1 MFHKTVFCTFLL
13 IVSSFINAQDKT
25 DSVKTDSVKV
35 YKPAVLP
42 AGYTQQLNVVYTSG
56 AGWDK
61 KLDLYIPSSNG
72 KPTPVII
79 NFHGGGWVS
88 GVKESQSGGFR
99 TYFQEGWAVANVEY
113 RMTHEA
119 KAPAAVEDARCAL
132 IYIINNAKALN
143 IDVNKIVIVGGSAG
157 GHLAMMAGL
166 LGNDHRFDTN
176 CPKVDKI
183 KVAAIID
190 KWGINDVWAW
200 AYCCKSHSAQ
210 NWLDTRKKDEA
221 FAKSLSPINYVTK
234 NSPPMF
240 IVHGDAD
247 STVPHEQSV
256 ILYNKLVEL
265 GVKSKFVT
273 VPGGG
278 HGKFTKEQTA
288 DVNKQIIE
296 FIKNLETFK

>member
-1 MFHKTVFCTFLL
+1 MSLKRIILISLL
-13 IVSSFINAQDKT
+13 LASSFIKAQEKT
-25 DSVKTDSVKV
+25 DTVKT
-35 YKPAVLP
+35 YKPVVLP
-42 AGYTQQLNVVYTSG
+42 FGFTQQLDVVYTGG
-56 AGWDK
+56 ADWNK
-61 KLDLYIPSSNG
+61 KMDLYLPPATS

-88 GVKESQSGGFR
+88 GVKENQSGGFKM
-99 TYFQEGWAVANVEY
+99 YFQEGYAVANVEY

-119 KAPAAVEDARCAL
+119 KAPAAIEDARCAL
-132 IYIINNAKALN
+132 IYIIKNAKALN
-143 IDVNKIVIVGGSAG
+143 IDVNRIVVVGGSAG

-166 LGNDHRFDTN
+166 LGDDHRFDTN
-176 CPKVDKI
+176 CPGVNKI

-210 NWLDTRKKDEA
+210 NWLDTKKKDEA
-221 FAKSLSPINYVTK
+221 YAKSVSPISYVTRK
-234 NSPPMF
+234 SPSMF

-256 ILYNKLVEL
+256 ILHNKLVDL
-265 GVKSKFVT
+265 GVKTEFIT

-278 HGKFTKEQTA
+278 HGKFTKEQMA
-288 DVNKQIIE
+288 DVNKAIIE
-296 FIKNLETFK
+296 FIKSTEAFK

>member
-1 MFHKTVFCTFLL
+1 MSMKKIILISLL
-13 IVSSFINAQDKT
+13 LAFSFIKAQEKT
-25 DSVKTDSVKV
+25 DTIKT

-42 AGYTQQLNVVYTSG
+42 SGFTQKLDVVYTG
-56 AGWDK
+56 GTDWNK
-61 KLDLYIPSSNG
+61 KMDLYLPPASSKPS
-72 KPTPVII
+72 PVII

-88 GVKESQSGGFR
+88 GVKENQSGGFKM
-99 TYFQEGWAVANVEY
+99 YFQEGYAVANVEY

-119 KAPAAVEDARCAL
+119 KAPAAIEDARCAL
-132 IYIINNAKALN
+132 IYIIKNAKALN
-143 IDVNKIVIVGGSAG
+143 IDVNRIVVVGGSAG

-166 LGNDHRFDTN
+166 LGDDHRFDGN
-176 CPKVDKI
+176 CPGVNKI

-210 NWLDTRKKDEA
+210 NWLDTKKKDEA
-221 FAKSLSPINYVTK
+221 YAKSVSPISYVTK
-234 NSPPMF
+234 KSPPVF

-256 ILYNKLVEL
+256 ILHNKLLDL
-265 GVKSKFVT
+265 GVKTEFIS

-278 HGKFTKEQTA
+278 HGKFTKEQMA
-288 DVNKQIIE
+288 EVNKAIIQ
-296 FIKNLETFK
+296 FIKSLDTFK